1 MARLHPK
8 EGSRPAQD
16 GLMPFEGATQ
26 PAPAFAFAAWV
37 VFLSKAQFGK
47 DPRPQEGTEQAHE
60 AVAQGVTPHHIGQQ
74 GLKAD
79 ADGHDKCKAQ
89 NEPQRPAEEAIGGAE
104 LHQAV
109 LQPHA
114 QYSAHTHR
122 QGFYAVAGGA
132 GPAPRPQWYRWGNG
146 RPDTPGRSSP
156 AG

>member
-60 AVAQGVTPHHIGQQ
+60 AVAQGVAPHHIGQQ
-74 GLKAD
+74 GLKALLPD
-79 ADGHDKCKAQ
+79 MMWC
-89 NEPQRPAEEAIGGAE
+89 
-104 LHQAV
+104 
-109 LQPHA
+109 
-114 QYSAHTHR
+114 HTLR
-122 QGFYAVAGGA
+122 YGLMGLFGTFLWPWVFTKLGF
-132 GPAPRPQWYRWGNG
+132 
-146 RPDTPGRSSP
+146 
-156 AG
+156 

>member
-1 MARLHPK
+1 MARLHAK

-60 AVAQGVTPHHIGQQ
+60 AVAQGVAPHHIGQQ

-79 ADGHDKCKAQ
+79 ADGYDKCNAPPKKPLAER
-89 NEPQRPAEEAIGGAE
+89 NSTRPSSSHMPSTAPTPIARVFTLSPEGLTSSIRPESSTAAAI
-104 LHQAV
+104 
-109 LQPHA
+109 
-114 QYSAHTHR
+114 
-122 QGFYAVAGGA
+122 
-132 GPAPRPQWYRWGNG
+132 
-146 RPDTPGRSSP
+146 SSRRC
-156 AG
+156 